1 MQTIASFKLKI
12 ERSKKRSE
20 SKIKR
25 VSKLIYYNEEM
36 TDQSFPYKN
45 WFIKCLLAYPLAMNV
60 NKF

>member
-45 WFIKCLLAYPLAMNV
+45 
-60 NKF
+60 